1 MPLPPWRLPWR
12 RQPRRAA
19 PGSGDPR
26 ATAGAEAVPGAV
38 PGVVPGA
45 VTDEQ
50 AGLEWLCA
58 NLPELRSKADRFGW
72 RTELERQLTEV
83 RAGKAATEALR
94 ELRLRRDGT
103 RGSGLPADG
112 TWQERPVVERFL
124 CPHGR
129 CPARGRNADATEPR
143 CHLENAPMA
152 AEDGG

>member
-1 MPLPPWRLPWR
+1 MPFSARRLPWR

-26 ATAGAEAVPGAV
+26 AAAATESVAESVTES
-38 PGVVPGA
+38 
-45 VTDEQ
+45 VTDERAALQ
-50 AGLEWLCA
+50 WLCA
-58 NLPELRSKADRFGW
+58 NLPGLRSKADSFGW
-72 RTELERQLTEV
+72 RSELERELTEV

-103 RGSGLPADG
+103 RGSGLPADD
-112 TWQERPVVERFL
+112 TWQERPAVERFR
-124 CPHGR
+124 CPRGR

-143 CHLENAPMA
+143 CHIENAPMA